1 MRPIFRCLLL
11 LALLA
16 PAARAGVGKIVLDQ
30 MILPVTEDIIEEA
43 LADAA
48 AAGDE
53 ALLIQLA
60 TPGGLETSTRG
71 IVNRILAAE
80 LPVVVWVAPSGARA
94 ASAGF
99 FILGGYLFIHFFE
112 HVFAPHLHFGEETHG
127 AAVVDTHVT
136 STALIGLGL
145 HALMDGIAIGAAFV
159 TSPGLGVLVF
169 AAIMLHKL
177 PEGFTIASVM
187 KAAGTTR
194 GWAMGAS
201 AVLAVATFAGVLA
214 SAVLSEVAPYLLAIA
229 TGSVLYV
236 GATDLMSE
244 ANKEEGILNPVMVFI
259 GVGMFFVVLGLVRF
273 VGIEV

>member
-1 MRPIFRCLLL
+1 MDPFVLLL
-11 LALLA
+11 GL
-16 PAARAGVGKIVLDQ
+16 
-30 MILPVTEDIIEEA
+30 
-43 LADAA
+43 AA
-48 AAGDE
+48 AAGDIVGG
-53 ALLIQLA
+53 AVVTAPRRIGDRTLSLLIALGA
-60 TPGGLETSTRG
+60 GNLLGVSLLELIPETIAETG
-71 IVNRILAAE
+71 PIAGALILA
-80 LPVVVWVAPSGARA
+80 
-94 ASAGF
+94 
-99 FILGGYLFIHFFE
+99 GYLFIHFFE
-112 HVFAPHLHFGEETHG
+112 HVFAPHFHFGEETHG

-145 HALMDGIAIGAAFV
+145 AFV

-194 GWAMGAS
+194 RWAFGAS
-201 AVLAVATFAGVLA
+201 ALLAVATFAGVVA
-214 SAVLSEVAPYLLAIA
+214 SAVLGEIAPYLLAIA

-244 ANKEEGILNPVMVFI
+244 ANKEEGILNPIMVFI
-259 GVGMFFVVLGLVRF
+259 GVGMFFAVLGLVRF

>member
-1 MRPIFRCLLL
+1 MDPFVLLL
-11 LALLA
+11 GL
-16 PAARAGVGKIVLDQ
+16 
-30 MILPVTEDIIEEA
+30 
-43 LADAA
+43 AA
-48 AAGDE
+48 AVGDIVGG
-53 ALLIQLA
+53 AVVTAPRRIGDRTLSLLIALGA
-60 TPGGLETSTRG
+60 GNLLGVSLLELIPETIAETG
-71 IVNRILAAE
+71 PIAGALILA
-80 LPVVVWVAPSGARA
+80 
-94 ASAGF
+94 
-99 FILGGYLFIHFFE
+99 GYLFIHFFE
-112 HVFAPHLHFGEETHG
+112 HVFAPHFHFGEETHG

-194 GWAMGAS
+194 RWAFGAS
-201 AVLAVATFAGVLA
+201 ALLAVATFAGVVA
-214 SAVLSEVAPYLLAIA
+214 SAVLGEIAPYLLAIA

-244 ANKEEGILNPVMVFI
+244 ANKEEGILNPIMVFI
-259 GVGMFFVVLGLVRF
+259 GVGMFFAVLGLVRF